1 MAQNQAGESLASR
14 QAIIVGGGLAGI
26 AAAMELAGLGWKV
39 RLLERRPYLGGRVYS
54 FTDKE
59 SNREIDNGQHVFM
72 KCCTSYTGLLDKL
85 GVAHK
90 TTMQRRMR
98 VPVINAR
105 QRRAD
110 LYSAPLW
117 PPPLH
122 LAPALLRY
130 HHLSFGD
137 RMRVAWASARMR
149 LMSHRSR
156 DRLDNVSFYDWL
168 KAHGQRDTAIDR
180 FWNFVILPT
189 LNDEPRRVSAAQAIM
204 VFQEGFLA
212 TVHGADIGYASVGL
226 SNLLYQEAQRYI
238 EARGGAVLLDHH
250 AEQLDGDGAG
260 ITRLRIHQHGVMHA
274 DAYVLAVPP
283 REMADLLP
291 EPLRRDDFFR
301 RAAKLAMS
309 PIVNVHLWYDRPVM
323 VHAFAAF
330 PDSDAHWV
338 FNKSLILGDTSG
350 HGQYIA
356 VSLSG
361 AHKFIDMPK
370 DEIRAKFVEEMPR
383 LLPRAQ
389 GAAVT
394 RCVIVKE
401 RHATFRPSPG
411 AAAGRLPQRTP
422 VPNLFLAGEWT
433 DTGWPSTM
441 ESAVRSGVL
450 CAREVAG
457 KAHEVAR
464 KP

>member
-1 MAQNQAGESLASR
+1 MAQDQAGETLAAR
-14 QAIIVGGGLAGI
+14 QAVIVGGGLAGI
-26 AAAMELAGLGWKV
+26 AAAMELADLGWKV

-59 SNREIDNGQHVFM
+59 SGQEIDNGQHIFM
-72 KCCTSYTGLLDKL
+72 KCCTSYVALLEKL
-85 GVAHK
+85 GVSHK
-90 TTMQRRMR
+90 ATVQRRMH
-98 VPVINAR
+98 VPVINAL

-130 HHLSFGD
+130 RHLSLAD
-137 RMRVAWASARMR
+137 RLRVAWAAARMR
-149 LMSHRSR
+149 LISRRSR

-168 KAHGQRDTAIDR
+168 KAHGQRDAAIDG
-180 FWNFVILPT
+180 FWNLVVIPT
-189 LNDEPRRVSAAQAIM
+189 LNDDVRRVSASQAIM
-204 VFQEGFLA
+204 VLQEGFL
-212 TVHGADIGYASVGL
+212 TNVHGADIGYASVGL
-226 SNLLYQEAQRYI
+226 SHLLYQEAQRYI
-238 EARGGAVLLDHH
+238 EARGGTVLLDHN
-250 AEQLDGDGAG
+250 ADQLAGDGSG
-260 ITRLRIHQHGVMHA
+260 VSGLRLHERGVMRA
-274 DAYVLAVPP
+274 AAYVLAVPP

-291 EPLRRDDFFR
+291 EPLRRHDFFR

-309 PIVNVHLWYDRPVM
+309 PIVNLHMWYDRPVM
-323 VHAFAAF
+323 VHSFAAF

-338 FNKSLILGDTSG
+338 FNKSLILGDTTG
-350 HGQYIA
+350 HGQYIV

-370 DEIRAKFVEEMPR
+370 DEIRARFLEEMPR

-394 RCVIVKE
+394 RFMIVKE

-457 KAHEVAR
+457 RSREATGKR
-464 KP
+464 